1 MVFRKTPEEWSLVC
15 RPADV
20 PADALRCEN
29 GWRAMKVVG
38 ELDFSLIGILSSLSQ
53 VLAEAKIGLFALST
67 YRTDYLL
74 VKETDLEAAVRALEQ
89 ACHTIKQ
96 GKEGE
101 A

>member
-53 VLAEAKIGLFALST
+53 VLAEAKICLFALST

-89 ACHTIKQ
+89 AGHTIKQ

>member
-1 MVFRKTPEEWSLVC
+1 
-15 RPADV
+15 
-20 PADALRCEN
+20 
-29 GWRAMKVVG
+29 MKVVG

-89 ACHTIKQ
+89 AGHTTKQ

-101 A
+101 G

>member
-38 ELDFSLIGILSSLSQ
+38 ALIGILSSLSQ

-89 ACHTIKQ
+89 AGHTIKQ